1 MKKLLSLCQ
10 SSFSGMGLRSF
21 FVIFQHCCTF
31 LYLAVIVVVLVLSAS
46 SHANH
51 FVAFSIVLLVILLSL
66 PFQPMM
72 MSLITKDIINLQKVI

>member
-10 SSFSGMGLRSF
+10 SSFSGTRLRSF

-51 FVAFSIVLLVILLSL
+51 FVPLPSPTSFLLFFCSV
-66 PFQPMM
+66 QPMM
-72 MSLITKDIINLQKVI
+72 GLIMKDIINLLKVI